1 MTGQQADIQ
10 WYIAREGK
18 QHGPLSDVEM
28 RTFVA
33 QGHLKS
39 TDLIWRA
46 GFADWRPAPAVFP
59 LQQPELPTAAPRP
72 TTQGRRAEP
81 ARGPATA
88 ATAAPA
94 ERSFEPNRIR
104 VAQGSDDSR
113 KSGARRA
120 LGIVVLLALLGGGG
134 WYAWQSGTIASLT
147 EGLSSAKQGEQVP
160 TVAAPGGSTTTVPA
174 AETPSVTPATAAEVD
189 AGAQELDSKFEKMPA
204 WSVVKRE
211 FPDWYGE
218 QLRQAAKLSAEK
230 QPQQVINKKLAEA
243 LVALRRQHAND
254 ALSASTERLKQ
265 VATTF
270 LNNLKTLASQN
281 VGACYG
287 FISQGETSPV
297 VMEMLQS
304 PEQGASMQQQVA
316 AIFEAIADGR
326 KSPTTHDKAGKADY
340 DVLVQELTKLG
351 WKENDLQVFSNPTL
365 LSREPPDRV
374 CQMVQDWFFAH
385 LSVADQGTQERLLV
399 ETLKPVVSG

>member
-1 MTGQQADIQ
+1 MTGQADIQ

-18 QHGPLSDVEM
+18 QHGPLSDAEM

-33 QGHLKS
+33 QGHLKP
-39 TDLIWRA
+39 TDLIWRP
-46 GFADWRPAPAVFP
+46 GFADWRPAPAVFQF
-59 LQQPELPTAAPRP
+59 QQPEAPTAAPRP
-72 TTQGRRAEP
+72 TTQGRRADP
-81 ARGPATA
+81 PRGAPATA
-88 ATAAPA
+88 AAMPQH
-94 ERSFEPNRIR
+94 SFEPQRIR
-104 VAQGSDDSR
+104 VAQGSDDNR

-120 LGIVVLLALLGGGG
+120 LGMVVLLALLGGGG
-134 WYAWQSGTIASLT
+134 WYVWRSGAITSLT
-147 EGLSSAKQGEQVP
+147 DSFSSSKEGEQVP
-160 TVAAPGGSTTTVPA
+160 TVAAPDGSAATVAATESPPAPA
-174 AETPSVTPATAAEVD
+174 ASAAEVD
-189 AGAQELDSKFEKMPA
+189 ASAQELNSKFEKMAA

-218 QLRQAAKLSAEK
+218 QLRQAARLSAEK
-230 QPQQVINKKLAEA
+230 QPEQVVNKQLAEA

-254 ALSASTERLKQ
+254 ALSASTARLKD
-265 VATTF
+265 VATSF

-281 VGACYG
+281 VNACYS
-287 FISQGETSPV
+287 FISQGETAPAV
-297 VMEMLQS
+297 LEVLQS
-304 PEQGASMQQQVA
+304 PAQGAAVQQQVA

-326 KSPTTHDKAGKADY
+326 KSPTTHDKAAKADY

-365 LSREPPDRV
+365 LSREPPARV

-399 ETLKPVVSG
+399 ETLKPVVSD

>member
-28 RTFVA
+28 RAFVG
-33 QGHLKS
+33 QGHLKP
-39 TDLIWRA
+39 TDLIWRP

-59 LQQPELPTAAPRP
+59 FPQPEAPAAAAPRP
-72 TTQGRRAEP
+72 TTQGRRPEP
-81 ARGPATA
+81 GRGPATA
-88 ATAAPA
+88 TAPQPT
-94 ERSFEPNRIR
+94 FEPNRIR
-104 VAQGSDDSR
+104 VARGSDDSG

-120 LGIVVLLALLGGGG
+120 FGILALLALIGAGG
-134 WYAWQSGTIASLT
+134 WYAWQSGAVDSLRDRLT
-147 EGLSSAKQGEQVP
+147 SVKEGEQVP
-160 TVAAPGGSTTTVPA
+160 TVAAPGSSAPSGEATAPASTV
-174 AETPSVTPATAAEVD
+174 SAAEVD
-189 AGAQELDSKFEKMPA
+189 AGALQLATKFEKLAA
-204 WSVVKRE
+204 WSVVKRD

-218 QLRQAAKLSAEK
+218 QLRQAAKLSAEN
-230 QPQQVINKKLAEA
+230 QPEAAINKHLAEA

-254 ALSASTERLKQ
+254 ALSASTPRLKE
-265 VATTF
+265 VASAF
-270 LNNLKTLASQN
+270 LNNLKVLSGMS

-287 FISQGETSPV
+287 FISQGETSPAIIEV
-297 VMEMLQS
+297 LQS
-304 PEQGASMQQQVA
+304 PDQGATVQAQVA

-326 KSPTTHDKAGKADY
+326 KSPTAHDKAVKADY

-365 LSREPPDRV
+365 LSREPPGRV
-374 CQMVQDWFFAH
+374 CQMVQDWFNAH
-385 LSVADQGTQERLLV
+385 LAVADHGTQERLLV

>member
-33 QGHLKS
+33 QGHLKP
-39 TDLIWRA
+39 TDLIWRP

-59 LQQPELPTAAPRP
+59 FQQPEAPAASARP

-81 ARGPATA
+81 ARGPAA
-88 ATAAPA
+88 PSPATA
-94 ERSFEPNRIR
+94 ERSFEPDRIR
-104 VAQGSDDSR
+104 VAQGSHDSR
-113 KSGARRA
+113 ASGGRRA
-120 LGIVVLLALLGGGG
+120 LGLVLLLLLIGGGGG
-134 WYAWQSGTIASLT
+134 WYAWHSGSLDF
-147 EGLSSAKQGEQVP
+147 LRDKFASAKEGEQVP
-160 TVAAPGGSTTTVPA
+160 TVSAPDATTATAPTNAAP
-174 AETPSVTPATAAEVD
+174 VTPATSAEVD
-189 AGAQELDSKFEKMPA
+189 AGAQQLDSKFEKLPA

-218 QLRQAAKLSAEK
+218 QLRQAAKLSAEN
-230 QPQQVINKKLAEA
+230 QPETAVNKHLAEA
-243 LVALRRQHAND
+243 LVALRRQHANE
-254 ALSASTERLKQ
+254 ALAASTDRLKE
-265 VATTF
+265 VATAF
-270 LNNLKTLASQN
+270 LNNLKALSTQS

-287 FISQGETSPV
+287 FISQGETSPAV
-297 VMEMLQS
+297 VELLRS
-304 PEQGASMQQQVA
+304 PEQSASVQTQVA

-326 KSPTTHDKAGKADY
+326 KTPTAHDKAGKADY

-365 LSREPPDRV
+365 LSREPPERV

-385 LSVADQGTQERLLV
+385 LSVADHGTQERLLV

>member
-33 QGHLKS
+33 QGHLKP
-39 TDLIWRA
+39 TDLIWRP

-59 LQQPELPTAAPRP
+59 FQQPEPAPAQPRP

-81 ARGPATA
+81 SRGPG
-88 ATAAPA
+88 APA
-94 ERSFEPNRIR
+94 AAGGQPTFEPNRIR
-104 VAQGSDDSR
+104 VARGSDDSR
-113 KSGARRA
+113 SSGARRA
-120 LGIVVLLALLGGGG
+120 LGIVALLALLGGGG
-134 WYAWQSGTIASLT
+134 WYAWQSGALDSLRDRLT
-147 EGLSSAKQGEQVP
+147 TSKEGEQVP
-160 TVAAPGGSTTTVPA
+160 TVAAPDAPTPPAPEATAPA
-174 AETPSVTPATAAEVD
+174 ASSAEVD
-189 AGAQELDSKFEKMPA
+189 AGAQQLDSKFEKMAA

-218 QLRQAAKLSAEK
+218 QLRQAAKLSAEN
-230 QPQQVINKKLAEA
+230 QPETAVNKHLAEA

-254 ALSASTERLKQ
+254 ALSASTPRLKD
-265 VATTF
+265 VATAF
-270 LNNLKTLASQN
+270 LNNLKSLANKS

-287 FISQGETSPV
+287 FISQGETSPAV
-297 VMEMLQS
+297 LEVLQS
-304 PEQGASMQQQVA
+304 PDQGAAVQAQVA

-326 KSPTTHDKAGKADY
+326 KSPTPHDKAVKADY
-340 DVLVQELTKLG
+340 DILVQELTKLG

-365 LSREPPDRV
+365 LSREPPERV
-374 CQMVQDWFFAH
+374 CQMVQDWFNAH
-385 LSVADQGTQERLLV
+385 LAVADQGTQERLLV